1 MNFMTDHSTLSG
13 ANLSAEASKKLGE
26 IDFNVDIATQQELI
40 AAVDLLSGEIQT
52 VKQSESANHNELSA
66 RLLSAENE
74 IVNNRTGLSNTQG
87 DLINTRDTII
97 NTFENLEV
105 ISSNQ
110 FSTIKEITEELVL
123 LHNTLLDMRTN
134 LNSLTFSSEQ

>member
-1 MNFMTDHSTLSG
+1 MTDYSTLSG
-13 ANLSAEASKKLGE
+13 ATLSAEASKKLGE

-52 VKQSESANHNELSA
+52 VKQGESDKFNELSA
-66 RLLSAENE
+66 Q
-74 IVNNRTGLSNTQG
+74 IVSNREGLSNTQG
-87 DLINTRDTII
+87 DLINARDTII
-97 NTFENLEV
+97 NTFENLEA

-134 LNSLTFSSEQ
+134 LSSLTFSSEQ